1 MPFLH
6 YDELVHYG
14 AYAGLAF
21 LSLSAFERR
30 RGIVVALS
38 MILLG
43 AAMEFLQHFSPG
55 RSPDITDAIVNT
67 LGVLSGI
74 SVGLLVTGALARDAS
89 PRRLPKS
96 PILSITYGKLE
107 PISSPRMLRYMWRR
121 WRVSQ
126 PARLELR
133 PICYRGAKRT

>member
-1 MPFLH
+1 MKIELTRHRTLLRVFWSTWLAGVVRGSLVSGTEMSSLEKVVPFLH
-6 YDELVHYG
+6 YDKLVHYG
-14 AYAGLAF
+14 AYVGLAF

-89 PRRLPKS
+89 PRRLPK
-96 PILSITYGKLE
+96 
-107 PISSPRMLRYMWRR
+107 
-121 WRVSQ
+121 
-126 PARLELR
+126 
-133 PICYRGAKRT
+133 

>member
-1 MPFLH
+1 MALVRPSSEDRIDQTPEPYCESSGLRGFPVWFGVRSSPATRCSSLEKAVPFLH
-6 YDELVHYG
+6 YDKLVHYG

-55 RSPDITDAIVNT
+55 RSPDTTDAIVNT

-89 PRRLPKS
+89 PRRLPK
-96 PILSITYGKLE
+96 
-107 PISSPRMLRYMWRR
+107 
-121 WRVSQ
+121 
-126 PARLELR
+126 
-133 PICYRGAKRT
+133 